1 MHNPHR
7 PYGLLVVAF
16 ALLGI
21 GAAVLLYPRW
31 TAWQYSCQVTEQ
43 HTRFSSQVTPAAKES
58 NSLLDQ
64 LYQELQRRNQTL
76 YETNQADLRDPFSY
90 EEPGVSLAEYGL
102 QDDIIGFVQIPAL
115 DLELPIVLGA
125 NEEHLK
131 QGAAH
136 LTQTSYPI
144 GGENTNCV
152 LAAHRG
158 YYKAPMLR
166 EVERLQIGDTVYV
179 QNFRETLTYTVEELR
194 IINPTDVDALLIQPG
209 RDLLT
214 LVTCHPL
221 GGNSQRYVVYCVRN
235 TSEADH
241 TAQ

>member
-1 MHNPHR
+1 MGNICRRAWVPV
-7 PYGLLVVAF
+7 L
-16 ALLGI
+16 ALLLLAA
-21 GAAVLLYPRW
+21 GAALLLYPRW
-31 TAWQYSCQVTEQ
+31 TAWQYSRRVAGL
-43 HTRFSSQVTPAAKES
+43 HSAFAARTAGAAATAADDPLE
-58 NSLLDQ
+58 Q
-64 LYQELQRRNQTL
+64 LYRELQRRNREL
-76 YETNQADLRDPFSY
+76 YETRQADLRDPFSY
-90 EEPGVSLAEYGL
+90 EEAALSLAEYGL
-102 QDDIIGFVQIPAL
+102 EDGIIGFVQIPAL
-115 DLELPIVLGA
+115 DLDLPILLGA
-125 NEEHLK
+125 NGENLK

-166 EVERLQIGDTVYV
+166 EVERMQVGDTVYL

-194 IINPTDVDALLIQPG
+194 IIAPTDGEALFIQPG

-221 GGNSQRYVVYCVRN
+221 GGDSRRYVVYCSRR
-235 TSEADH
+235 A
-241 TAQ
+241 

>member
-1 MHNPHR
+1 MRNAR
-7 PYGLLVVAF
+7 SAGVLAL
-16 ALLGI
+16 ALLLLAA

-31 TAWQYSCQVTEQ
+31 TAWQYSRRVAAQ
-43 HTRFSSQVTPAAKES
+43 HTDFAARTTDTADADDP
-58 NSLLDQ
+58 LDR
-64 LYQELQRRNQTL
+64 LYRDLQRRNREL
-76 YETNQADLRDPFSY
+76 YETSQADLRDPFSY
-90 EEPGVSLAEYGL
+90 EEAALSLEEYGL
-102 QDDIIGFVQIPAL
+102 EDGIIGFVQIPAL
-115 DLELPIVLGA
+115 DLDLPILLGA
-125 NEEHLK
+125 NEENLK

-166 EVERLQIGDTVYV
+166 EVERLQVGDTVYL

-194 IINPTDVDALLIQPG
+194 IIDPTDVEALLIQPG

-221 GGNSQRYVVYCVRN
+221 GGNSQRYVVYCSR
-235 TSEADH
+235 
-241 TAQ
+241 TA

>member
-1 MHNPHR
+1 MHNSHR

-194 IINPTDVDALLIQPG
+194 IIDPTDVDALLIQPG

-235 TSEADH
+235 TSETDH

>member
-31 TAWQYSCQVTEQ
+31 TAWQYSRQVTEQ
-43 HTRFSSQVTPAAKES
+43 HTRFSSQVTLAAKES

-194 IINPTDVDALLIQPG
+194 IIDPTDVDALLIQPG